1 MALCLQVEYGKENDA
16 AANVTVT
23 FTHLFPTPTL
33 VAAEQEALQ
42 NIYSRSD
49 KTPPWFASLKVTARQ
64 NIEESFATGIAQRAW
79 YLADQRST
87 LVGSK
92 TSRF

>member
-1 MALCLQVEYGKENDA
+1 MCLQVEYGKENAA

-23 FTHLFPTPTL
+23 LTHLFTTPTL

-49 KTPPWFASLKVTARQ
+49 KTPPWFASVKVAARPI
-64 NIEESFATGIAQRAW
+64 IEESFATGIAHQAC
-79 YLADQRST
+79 
-87 LVGSK
+87 
-92 TSRF
+92 